1 MKEGT
6 LVWIVAS
13 VENDALQANCDNDE
27 IVVEPHGYKAMPLY
41 ADKEWVK
48 PLSLEEIVKYNNEE
62 R

>member
-13 VENDALQANCDNDE
+13 VGDDAFQANCDENE

-41 ADKEWVK
+41 AGKEWVK
-48 PLSLEEIVKYNNEE
+48 PLTQEEIEEYNKNI
-62 R
+62 